1 MDNNKLIF
9 NWIVKKRIVTEE
21 YPSSLYNP
29 ENGEYAVSDYL
40 FEGYST
46 ISFYCGL
53 QFLKQF
59 PDYEENTRRL
69 LISISACCRTF
80 LQEITQLKNDY
91 DRLKGF
97 NRNYFMDVKGLAK
110 GNRGEQGFIALEEM
124 KADILRA
131 CPFSTNKNHY
141 LQSFCKKIEELMF
154 DFNNNIGLVESAF
167 VEVMDTLQNRAKQL
181 VAFAKD
187 IWNENI
193 FKKAKQIVLSIRKGD
208 EEDYAIH
215 SYLQKKEDEFE
226 ELKNLLSSDKN
237 AKKLFI
243 EGKRCF
249 AICKSKRKTYFALS
263 GIDYNLN
270 GKKSISPLIVNNAIV
285 SVGNSI
291 KKIHRNWTY
300 AQLSDNTE
308 CYMDDFSEPGS
319 MIYGNSIRTFRDD
332 LNKGTYNI
340 GMSYSCCE
348 RKLFA
353 NIPQSNRKYEFFIKY
368 LPCKKC
374 LPAMGKKNKKI
385 VSYVPFDKKGYG
397 EKILYTTVLVHE
409 LKHLK
414 KYKVEESYIVM

>member
-1 MDNNKLIF
+1 MEEK
-9 NWIVKKRIVTEE
+9 IVFYWNVKRNVVKEE
-21 YPSSLYNP
+21 YPSAFYHP

-46 ISFYCGL
+46 ISFYSGL

-97 NRNYFMDVKGLAK
+97 NHNYFMDVKGLAK

-131 CPFSTNKNHY
+131 CPFSTNKNHF

-167 VEVMDTLQNRAKQL
+167 VEVMDTLQNRANQL
-181 VAFAKD
+181 VELAKN

-193 FKKAKQIVLSIRKGD
+193 FKKASKIASSIRKGIETD
-208 EEDYAIH
+208 FAIH
-215 SYLQKKEDEFE
+215 FYLQEKEDEFNK
-226 ELKNLLSSDKN
+226 LKKILSSNEN
-237 AKKLFI
+237 AKEMFI
-243 EGKRCF
+243 EGKKCF

-270 GKKSISPLIVNNAIV
+270 SGKSISPLIVNNAIV

-348 RKLFA
+348 RKIFSHIPPA
-353 NIPQSNRKYEFFIKY
+353 NKKYEFFIKY

-374 LPAMGKKNKKI
+374 LPAMGMKNKKI
-385 VSYVPFDKKGYG
+385 ISNVPFDKKGFG
-397 EKILYTTVLVHE
+397 KNILYTTVLVHE
-409 LKHLK
+409 LKYLK